1 MKSCSTA
8 PSQLLSGGALVG
20 VGVIV
25 AADRAAE
32 GRPQAAGPS
41 AIQSELEE
49 DLMAPAKAASVVKLK
64 VLATAE
70 PAT

>member
-20 VGVIV
+20 VIV
-25 AADRAAE
+25 ATDRAAD